1 MNIPQQEWERLLRP
15 EQQKAEENKREYFQD
30 ADLRKTAYVR
40 EARRQARSGRV
51 RKQLVGMFWLMLSIY
66 AFILLGAFAVSPF
79 IYAVIVDDPWWLLG
93 MLITVPMAIA
103 AAVAWMD
110 W

>member
-30 ADLRKTAYVR
+30 ADLHHQAYVR

-51 RKQLVGMFWLMLSIY
+51 REQLVGMFWLMLSIY
-66 AFILLGAFAVSPF
+66 AFILLVAFAVSPF